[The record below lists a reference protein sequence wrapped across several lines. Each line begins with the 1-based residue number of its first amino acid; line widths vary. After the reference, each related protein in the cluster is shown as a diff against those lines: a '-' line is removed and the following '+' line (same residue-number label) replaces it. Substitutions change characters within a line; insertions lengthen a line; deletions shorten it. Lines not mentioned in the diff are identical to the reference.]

1 MMQDKEQ
8 SQSGFVLTS
17 LPWILAAG
25 TLLIYLLTLNS
36 WVTVSSLP
44 IAAKITG
51 WDWNTTIASPLLYVV
66 TYPFRFL
73 PHSIQPVAL
82 NVFSA
87 VCAALTLV
95 P

>member
-25 TLLIYLLTLNS
+25 TLLIYLLTLNP

-51 WDWNTTIASPLLYVV
+51 EI
-66 TYPFRFL
+66 
-73 PHSIQPVAL
+73 
-82 NVFSA
+82 
-87 VCAALTLV
+87 
-95 P
+95 